1 MNFTFSGVFGLPKQ
15 QVLSSCP
22 KHLCLGLGLCPLSV
36 VFRGQ
41 VLRESGEERGLDLGR
56 GAVLGGGSF
65 TTAYGLQGPAFDFH
79 LIEILVEDH

>member
-41 VLRESGEERGLDLGR
+41 VLRESGEERGLDLGG
-56 GAVLGGGSF
+56 GAVGGGAPLPQHMASK
-65 TTAYGLQGPAFDFH
+65 DRH
-79 LIEILVEDH
+79 LIFI